1 VSDLENA
8 TEPDQKWTYWVA
20 CALLVVLT
28 VIGLVVFDQAR
39 DTQQASEKADEFIAT
54 LEEAGLTAPSKE
66 QITRV
71 LGDDGGALCD
81 DPGSA
86 LRRSIANMHLVN
98 GAAGPGLRP
107 TLTDA
112 DRLLQGQ
119 LLAIGVYCPDELED
133 FREYVEDLKSERVT
147 ES

>member
-1 VSDLENA
+1 
-8 TEPDQKWTYWVA
+8 
-20 CALLVVLT
+20 
-28 VIGLVVFDQAR
+28 
-39 DTQQASEKADEFIAT
+39 
-54 LEEAGLTAPSKE
+54 
-66 QITRV
+66 
-71 LGDDGGALCD
+71 
-81 DPGSA
+81 
-86 LRRSIANMHLVN
+86 MHLVN